1 MWRSRGSNM
10 VIQFSCSDDAKTNIT
25 HAIQCIPLPEI
36 EGMNIL
42 FVCIDNSDA
51 RRLVMENYKE
61 FEIIV
66 ISEFVVPRNWRIEDD
81 WTKRYFNFVILHE
94 VAHALLKHKSP
105 NQLSA
110 NEHEKQETDADTKAM
125 EWLNSYFESKKMA
138 LFTSDELEL
147 SQTRVRAERSKYL

>member
-1 MWRSRGSNM
+1 M

-25 HAIQCIPLPEI
+25 HAIQCIPLLEL

-94 VAHALLKHKSP
+94 VAHALQKHKSP
-105 NQLSA
+105 NQLTA
-110 NEHEKQETDADTKAM
+110 NEHENQEADADAKAM
-125 EWLNSYFESKKMA
+125 EWLNSYFEFKRMA
-138 LFTSDELEL
+138 LFTSEELEL